1 MKKEKNKGKIWLL
14 ILAIILVCIVAIIVL
29 GIIFSPKTIT
39 LEESGNFDKQTIKQQ
54 AEEVIVL
61 LNEENYNA
69 LFAEYANEILA
80 TEVSKQAIQ
89 SAKSAIASD
98 WGEMKQIQT
107 ESYYEMVQNNNSY
120 AVAILEVEYEKITVT
135 YTLSFDT
142 NSKLAGIY
150 LK

>member
-1 MKKEKNKGKIWLL
+1 MKKEKSKGKIWL
-14 ILAIILVCIVAIIVL
+14 IVLAIILVCIAAIIVL
-29 GIIFSPKTIT
+29 GIIFSPKTTT
-39 LEESGNFDKQTIKQQ
+39 LEESEIFEKQTIKQQ

-61 LNEENYNA
+61 LNEDNYNT
-69 LFAEYANEILA
+69 LFAGYANETLA

-89 SAKSAIASD
+89 SAKLAIASD
-98 WGEMKQIQT
+98 WGEMKQIQN
-107 ESYYEMVQNNNSY
+107 ESYYEIVQNDNTY

-142 NSKLAGIY
+142 DSKLAGIY